1 MKISIISFT
10 ENGAKLSEM
19 ISEKLG
25 EQETELFTKCT
36 YFSGIGENV
45 RKIDVPVVC
54 WAGEQMAKGNGLIF
68 IGACG
73 IAVRAIAPHIVSK
86 LSDSPV
92 IVIDEKGDY
101 VIPILS
107 GHIGGANE
115 LACRIAE
122 CIGAVPVITTATDIR
137 KKFAVDLFAKKNG
150 LFIENKEGIAKIS
163 AKVLAG
169 EKIRLSVE
177 AGHMDT
183 EEGLPDDFYR
193 ISYPPNEKA
202 DILIISGN
210 RQFEAELTLR
220 PKEYIIGAG
229 CKRGKDPE
237 MFSAFIR
244 NNLVKAGIR
253 EDQIYALASI
263 DVKENEPA
271 MVEWS
276 QKRKIP
282 FLTYSSEELLSAEGD
297 FSESDFVK
305 SQVGVGNVCE
315 RSAMKAAGPGGELIF
330 KKYAE
335 DGMTIGIAKRRWRVR
350 FDET

>member
-10 ENGAKLSEM
+10 ENGEKLSERVSKK
-19 ISEKLG
+19 IG
-25 EQETELFTKCT
+25 DRETELFTKCT
-36 YFSGIGENV
+36 YFSGDSERV
-45 RKIDVPVVC
+45 RKIDVPVAC
-54 WAGEQMAKGNGLIF
+54 WAGEQMAKGNALIF

-73 IAVRAIAPHIVSK
+73 IAVRAVAPHIVSK

-92 IVIDEKGDY
+92 IVIDEKGEY
-101 VIPILS
+101 VIPVLS

-115 LACRIAE
+115 LACRIAG

-169 EKIRLSVE
+169 DKISLSVE
-177 AGHMDT
+177 TGHMET
-183 EEGLPDDFYR
+183 EDGLPDGFYR
-193 ISYPPNEKA
+193 LCYPPNEKA
-202 DILIISGN
+202 DILITS
-210 RQFEAELTLR
+210 EAGTFGRLLTLR
-220 PKEYIIGAG
+220 PREYIIGAG
-229 CKRGKDPE
+229 CKKRKDPE
-237 MFSAFIR
+237 LFAAFIR
-244 NNLVKAGIR
+244 NNIVKAGIR

-315 RSAMKAAGPGGELIF
+315 RSAMKAAGPGGELIL

>member
-10 ENGAKLSEM
+10 ENGEKLSEM
-19 ISEKLG
+19 VSKKIG
-25 EQETELFTKCT
+25 DRETELFTKCT
-36 YFSGIGENV
+36 YFSGDSERV
-45 RKIDVPVVC
+45 RKIDVPVAC
-54 WAGEQMAKGNGLIF
+54 WAGEQMAKGNALIF

-73 IAVRAIAPHIVSK
+73 IAVRAVASHIVSK

-92 IVIDEKGDY
+92 IVIDEKGEY
-101 VIPILS
+101 VIPVLS

-115 LACRIAE
+115 LACRIAG

-169 EKIRLSVE
+169 EKISLSVE
-177 AGHMDT
+177 TGHMET
-183 EEGLPDDFYR
+183 EDGLPDGFYR
-193 ISYPPNEKA
+193 LCYPPNEKV
-202 DILIISGN
+202 DILITS
-210 RQFEAELTLR
+210 EAGTFGRLLTLR
-220 PKEYIIGAG
+220 PREYIIGAG
-229 CKRGKDPE
+229 CKKGKDPE
-237 MFSAFIR
+237 LFAAFIR
-244 NNLVKAGIR
+244 NNIVKAGIR

-315 RSAMKAAGPGGELIF
+315 RSAMKAAGPGGELIL

>member
-10 ENGAKLSEM
+10 ENGGKLSEM
-19 ISEKLG
+19 VSEKLG
-25 EQETELFTKCT
+25 DRETELFTKCT
-36 YFSGIGENV
+36 YFSGDIEKI
-45 RKIDVPVVC
+45 RKIKVSVGD
-54 WAGEQMAKGNGLIF
+54 WAGEQMAKGNALIF

-101 VIPILS
+101 VIPVLS

-122 CIGAVPVITTATDIR
+122 CIGAEPVITTATDIR

-169 EKIRLSVE
+169 EKISLSVE
-177 AGHMDT
+177 TGHMDT
-183 EEGLPDDFYR
+183 GEGLPENFSR
-193 ISYPPNEKA
+193 LAYPPNEKA
-202 DILIISGN
+202 DILITSGN
-210 RQFEAELTLR
+210 RQFEAALTLR

-229 CKRGKDPE
+229 CKKGKDPE
-237 MFSAFIR
+237 MFAAFIR
-244 NNLVKAGIR
+244 KNLEKAGIR
-253 EDQIYALASI
+253 EDQIYSLASI
-263 DVKENEPA
+263 DVKRNEPA
-271 MVEWS
+271 MIEWS
-276 QKRKIP
+276 QKRKVP
-282 FLTYSSEELLSAEGD
+282 FLTYSSEELLSTEGD
-297 FSESDFVK
+297 FQESAFVK

-315 RSAMKAAGPGGELIF
+315 RSAMKAAGPDGELIF

>member
-10 ENGAKLSEM
+10 ENGEKLSEM
-19 ISEKLG
+19 VSKKIG
-25 EQETELFTKCT
+25 DRETELFTKCT
-36 YFSGIGENV
+36 YFSGDSERV
-45 RKIDVPVVC
+45 RKIDVPVAC
-54 WAGEQMAKGNGLIF
+54 WAGEQMAKGNALIF

-73 IAVRAIAPHIVSK
+73 IAVRAVAPHIVSK

-92 IVIDEKGDY
+92 IVIDEKGEY
-101 VIPILS
+101 VIPVLS

-115 LACRIAE
+115 LACRIAG

-169 EKIRLSVE
+169 DKISLSVE
-177 AGHMDT
+177 TGHMET
-183 EEGLPDDFYR
+183 EDGLPDGFYR
-193 ISYPPNEKA
+193 LCYPPNEKA
-202 DILIISGN
+202 DILITS
-210 RQFEAELTLR
+210 EAGTFGRLLTLR
-220 PKEYIIGAG
+220 PREYIIGAG
-229 CKRGKDPE
+229 CKKRKDPE
-237 MFSAFIR
+237 LFAAFIR
-244 NNLVKAGIR
+244 NNIVKAGIR

-315 RSAMKAAGPGGELIF
+315 RSAMKAAGPGGELIL